1 MVKTKNSFVSTEMSS
16 FRIYWSFLPRI
27 AKNMLNLIF
36 RNCWFSR
43 FLVIFSVF
51 KTLSALI
58 ASKNAFIMPISIF
71 APNIMLR
78 VRINQQ
84 FDFITK
90 IWNYEHWFKSESEF
104 DIFAHCV
111 AVHLE
116 FLFTQ
121 NEILLLFIFEG
132 GVAKKEFLR
141 ARSKKNR
148 QNIQFLFT

>member
-36 RNCWFSR
+36 RNCRFSR

-90 IWNYEHWFKSESEF
+90 I
-104 DIFAHCV
+104 
-111 AVHLE
+111 
-116 FLFTQ
+116 
-121 NEILLLFIFEG
+121 
-132 GVAKKEFLR
+132 
-141 ARSKKNR
+141 
-148 QNIQFLFT
+148 